1 METVKIYNAS
11 DSLEANR
18 IVEILKE
25 NDISAYTMESGSGSY
40 LAIQQGFSIYGQDI
54 YVSIDDKEKAQE
66 IVDEFVEEL
75 KNQDDE
81 GIEFDE
87 GIDEN
92 DDKGKEL
99 NKDMEDEDYKV
110 PWFRNRVIVARIII
124 LGAVAFG
131 VLWFILS
138 NMYD

>member
-1 METVKIYNAS
+1 METVKIYNAG

-18 IVEILKE
+18 IVEIFKE

-54 YVSIDDKEKAQE
+54 YVSIDDKEKAQK
-66 IVDEFVEEL
+66 IIDEFVEEL
-75 KNQDDE
+75 KNQEDE
-81 GIEFDE
+81 EIEFDE
-87 GIDEN
+87 DIDEN
-92 DDKGKEL
+92 DDKGRKFD
-99 NKDMEDEDYKV
+99 KDIDENYKV

-131 VLWFILS
+131 VIWFILS
-138 NMYD
+138 NMYK

>member
-92 DDKGKEL
+92 DDKGRKFD
-99 NKDMEDEDYKV
+99 KDIDENYKV
-110 PWFRNRVIVARIII
+110 FWFRNRVIVARIII

>member
-1 METVKIYNAS
+1 METVKIYNAC

-54 YVSIDDKEKAQE
+54 YVSTDDKEKAKK
-66 IVDEFVEEL
+66 IIDEFVEDL
-75 KNQDDE
+75 KNQEDE
-81 GIEFDE
+81 EIEFDE
-87 GIDEN
+87 DIDE
-92 DDKGKEL
+92 DDEEGREFD
-99 NKDMEDEDYKV
+99 KDIDEDENYKV

-124 LGAVAFG
+124 IVA
-131 VLWFILS
+131 ILVGIITFLAR
-138 NMYD
+138 

>member
-54 YVSIDDKEKAQE
+54 YVSTDDKEKAKK
-66 IVDEFVEEL
+66 IIDEFVEDL
-75 KNQDDE
+75 KNQEDE
-81 GIEFDE
+81 EIEFDE
-87 GIDEN
+87 DIDEN
-92 DDKGKEL
+92 DDKGRKFD
-99 NKDMEDEDYKV
+99 KDIDENYKV

>member
-1 METVKIYNAS
+1 METVKIYNAG

-18 IVEILKE
+18 IVEIFKE

-54 YVSIDDKEKAQE
+54 YVSIDDKEKAQK
-66 IVDEFVEEL
+66 IIDEFVEEL
-75 KNQDDE
+75 KNQEDE
-81 GIEFDE
+81 EIEFDE
-87 GIDEN
+87 DIDEN
-92 DDKGKEL
+92 DDKGRKFD
-99 NKDMEDEDYKV
+99 KDIDENYKV
-110 PWFRNRVIVARIII
+110 SWFRNRVIVARIII

-138 NMYD
+138 NMYK